1 LDDLADEARVIG
13 LARRRAK
20 GQSARPF
27 TLPAPMGSINT
38 VSSGAAMPPEDC
50 IFRYNLIPGEYGLR
64 VRLGS
69 REWVT
74 GLDGPVL
81 SQLPFTGSTASAS
94 RLFATTRTGIWD
106 VTSSTAAPVQVLT
119 FGTQD
124 GTSGHGV
131 SFVFSSA
138 AGHFLCYFDEANGYH
153 VYAETGATWTAGGPS
168 GSPITGVDPANLVA
182 GIMWK
187 RRLWAVE
194 RGTGKGWYLGTNAL
208 GGATTEFNFG
218 AQFKQ
223 GGALRGLYSWT
234 LDGGAGIDDT
244 LVAISDGGDVAI
256 YQGTDPATPGAFGL
270 RGVWSVGGIPLGR
283 RVASDFGG
291 DLLVMSTRGILSMRE
306 IVDGVEDTG
315 QYRTSKI
322 ANLWNK
328 LMLST
333 ANLRG
338 WSMALHPLDATLIV
352 TVPTG
357 DGLPTRQLAMSL
369 FTKGWSEYR
378 DLGMGVCSAPYGGTF
393 YYGTPDGKVKIMD
406 GYVDGV
412 TLADPDAYAAIQWS
426 LLTAFQNLGSANQKQ
441 IGLLEPSFISEGAA
455 PTSSVEARYRYDL
468 SEIGSSP
475 GGATNPGLALW
486 DSATWDNA
494 VWAPEYSAASPMF
507 GTMGMG
513 PEMAL
518 AIRGT
523 SVARTI
529 LVGFRGT
536 FTEGGFL

>member
-1 LDDLADEARVIG
+1 MMG
-13 LARRRAK
+13 LARRRASR
-20 GQSARPF
+20 QTARPF

-38 VSSGAAMPPEDC
+38 VASGSSMPPEDC
-50 IFRYNLIPGEYGLR
+50 VFRYNLIPGEYGLR

-74 GLDGPVL
+74 GLDGEVL
-81 SQLPFTGSTASAS
+81 SLLPFTGSTSSGS

-106 VTSSTAAPVQVLT
+106 VTGSSAAPTQVVT

-124 GTSGHGV
+124 ATSGHGV

-138 AGHFLCYFDEANGYH
+138 AGHFLCYFDESNGYH
-153 VYAETGATWTAGGPS
+153 VYAETGGTWTAGGPS
-168 GSPITGVDPANLVA
+168 GSPVTGVDPANLVA
-182 GIMWK
+182 GLGWK
-187 RRLWAVE
+187 HRVWAVE
-194 RGTGKGWYLGTNAL
+194 RGTGKGWYLGTNAI
-208 GGATTEFNFG
+208 GGAATAFNFG
-218 AQFKQ
+218 AQFRQ

-234 LDGGAGIDDT
+234 GDGGAGIDDQ
-244 LVAISDGGDVAI
+244 LVAVSDGGDVVI
-256 YQGTDPATPGAFGL
+256 YSGTDPATVGAFGL

-291 DLLVMSTRGILSMRE
+291 ELLIMSTRGILSLRE
-306 IVDGVEDTG
+306 LVDGIEDTG
-315 QYRTSKI
+315 QYRTGKI

-357 DGLPTRQLAMSL
+357 SGQPTRQLAMSL
-369 FTKGWSEYR
+369 ATKGWSEYR
-378 DLGMGVCSAPYGGTF
+378 DLGMSGCCTPYGGTF
-393 YYGTPDGKVKIMD
+393 YYGTTDGKIKAMD

-412 TLADPDAYAAIQWS
+412 TLPDPDAYAAIQWS
-426 LLTAFQNLGSANQKQ
+426 LLTGFQNLGNPNQKQ
-441 IGLLEPSFISEGAA
+441 VGFVEPSFIAEGAS
-455 PTSSVEARYRYDL
+455 PSCSVEARYRYDL

-475 GGATNPGLALW
+475 GDATQGGLALW
-486 DSATWDNA
+486 DSATWDDA
-494 VWAPEYSAASPMF
+494 LWAPEYAASHPMF
-507 GTMGMG
+507 GGIGMG
-513 PEMAL
+513 PEVAL

-536 FTEGGFL
+536 YTAGGFL